1 MFFFKK
7 KVKSQ
12 SPTIPPQP
20 QQIEKPQVIPP
31 APTIDAKIK
40 KYKVT
45 GTSHYTGNILEL
57 ATENIDYDLSKKELV
72 DEGYDNERI
81 YQYNFYPSK
90 TELVPEPDNPY
101 DPNAVKVI
109 VDDVLVGYIKAGSCT
124 HILKVLK
131 EDRIVKIDCE
141 IGGGNYKYLGYDED
155 EDKYFLEKY
164 DSNYFV
170 HLSITEK

>member
-7 KVKSQ
+7 KVKDQAPVIS
-12 SPTIPPQP
+12 PQP
-20 QQIEKPQVIPP
+20 EKRREIPP
-31 APTIDAKIK
+31 APTIEAKIK

-45 GTSHYTGNILEL
+45 GTSHYLDNILGL
-57 ATENIDYDLSKKELV
+57 ATENIDYDLSKKELI

-90 TELVPEPDNPY
+90 TELAPDPDNPY
-101 DPNAVKVI
+101 DPNAIKVI
-109 VDDVLVGYIKAGSCT
+109 VDDVLVGYIKSGSCS

-131 EDRIVKIDCE
+131 EDRIVKIECE

-155 EDKYFLEKY
+155 EEKYFLEKY
-164 DSNYFV
+164 DSPYFV
-170 HLSITEK
+170 SLSITEK

>member
-7 KVKSQ
+7 KVKDQ
-12 SPTIPPQP
+12 APIIPPQP
-20 QQIEKPQVIPP
+20 EKLQVIPP
-31 APTIDAKIK
+31 VSSVEAKIK

-45 GTSHYTGNILEL
+45 GTSHYLDNILGL

-101 DPNAVKVI
+101 DPNAVKVM
-109 VDDVLVGYIKAGSCT
+109 VDGVLVGYIKAGSCT

-131 EDRIVKIDCE
+131 EDRIVKIECE

-155 EDKYFLEKY
+155 EESYYLDKDKTP
-164 DSNYFV
+164 YFV
-170 HLSITEK
+170 HLSISEK

>member
-7 KVKSQ
+7 KVKDQ
-12 SPTIPPQP
+12 AP
-20 QQIEKPQVIPP
+20 VIPQNP
-31 APTIDAKIK
+31 EKLRVIPSDPNSDIKVK

-45 GTSHYTGNILEL
+45 GTSHYLDNILGL

-81 YQYNFYPSK
+81 YQYNFYPSN
-90 TELVPEPDNPY
+90 TELIPEPDNPY

-109 VDDVLVGYIKAGSCT
+109 VDGVLVGYIKSGSCS
-124 HILKVLK
+124 HIMKVLK
-131 EDRIVKIDCE
+131 EDRIVKLECE

-164 DSNYFV
+164 DSPYFV
-170 HLSITEK
+170 SLSITEK